1 MTADQLAS
9 TGGGQLAWARA
20 VFAVNDLCQIAAEAE
35 SVEGVYEAA
44 LIALER
50 AIGVERSSI
59 LLFDRQGVMRFGA
72 WRGLS
77 KTYRTAVDGHSPW
90 SADAKDPEPILVP
103 DVALD
108 PELAAL

>member
-1 MTADQLAS
+1 MTADQFAS
-9 TGGGQLAWARA
+9 TGEGQLAWARA

-59 LLFDRQGVMRFGA
+59 LLRPSGRHAV
-72 WRGLS
+72 RGL
-77 KTYRTAVDGHSPW
+77 AG
-90 SADAKDPEPILVP
+90 AF
-103 DVALD
+103 
-108 PELAAL
+108 